1 MMNKNMCLFERISK
15 VGIGLFFLL
24 VAIGLMLSGI
34 TVFPIFGFLFAFPVL
49 LVSIYFFAA
58 HLNKSC
64 QIEGE

>member
-1 MMNKNMCLFERISK
+1 MKKNMCFLERISK

-58 HLNKSC
+58 HLNQSC
-64 QIEGE
+64 QIEDK